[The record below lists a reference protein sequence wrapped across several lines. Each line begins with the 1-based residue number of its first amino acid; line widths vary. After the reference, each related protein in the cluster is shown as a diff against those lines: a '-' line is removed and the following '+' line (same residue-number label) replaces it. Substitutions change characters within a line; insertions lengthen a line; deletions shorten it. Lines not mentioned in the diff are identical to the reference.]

1 MVVFLAVFI
10 SLLLLTI
17 IILQCRLTI
26 GFSLKLEGSVFS
38 AFVTIYLFSRFSVRK
53 IMIFPRDK
61 KNKNDKAKRVKQ
73 KRDLDQL
80 KLSFKV
86 LLKLFKRS
94 LIVKD
99 FKLHVKEGTGN
110 AGQTAILYGILWNI
124 SSLIPVVIFD
134 EGRVKNTDIKIEA
147 SFNEKKFNIDFNCI
161 FSLKIVNIILMCKEF
176 LVWYLKNKKG
186 GDNDVRSSNR
196 GSNDYSNAEY

>member
-1 MVVFLAVFI
+1 
-10 SLLLLTI
+10 
-17 IILQCRLTI
+17 
-26 GFSLKLEGSVFS
+26 
-38 AFVTIYLFSRFSVRK
+38 
-53 IMIFPRDK
+53 MIFPRDK

>member
-1 MVVFLAVFI
+1 
-10 SLLLLTI
+10 
-17 IILQCRLTI
+17 
-26 GFSLKLEGSVFS
+26 
-38 AFVTIYLFSRFSVRK
+38 
-53 IMIFPRDK
+53 MIFPRDK
-61 KNKNDKAKRVKQ
+61 KNKKDKAKKVKQ

>member
-61 KNKNDKAKRVKQ
+61 KNKKDKAKKVKQ